1 MAPISV
7 SRLFRLRSAIF
18 WGVLTSC
25 LAAGCAT
32 ISVRYEDN
40 PSGAI
45 MVITRHLASPD
56 QYLTYEDYSKL
67 QHATSAKDHVKDL
80 KTKLVLSNLYLMRFA
95 SDCEIHLRNAPREE
109 PSAIVI
115 STLSEAFPEDAQELA
130 DDKSDLEA
138 EHMPPRDTSSIVAV
152 GSSEEL
158 WLVFNKKTNKYYLYA
173 NATPDRRQLVSE
185 PQRFVP
191 FRHW

>member
-7 SRLFRLRSAIF
+7 SRLFRSRSTF
-18 WGVLTSC
+18 FLGVVMAY

-32 ISVRYEDN
+32 IYVRYDDT
-40 PSGAI
+40 PAGAV

-56 QYLTYEDYSKL
+56 QYLTYEDYTKL
-67 QHATSAKDHVKDL
+67 QHATSARDHVKDL
-80 KTKLVLSNLYLMRFA
+80 KRKLVLLNLYLMRFA

-109 PSAIVI
+109 PSANVI
-115 STLSEAFPEDAQELA
+115 STLSEAFPEDGKELA
-130 DDKSDLEA
+130 DKSNLEA
-138 EHMPPRDTSSIVAV
+138 EHMAPIDTSSIVAV

-158 WLVFNKKTNKYYLYA
+158 WLVFNKKTDKYYLYA
-173 NATPDRRQLVSE
+173 NATPDRKHIVSE
-185 PQRFVP
+185 LAKSVP